1 MGFNSGFKG
10 LKNNV
15 KLPQYTLHKINSN
28 LFSSMSVHVV
38 IFSPTTD
45 RLFNKI
51 FSDRQTDKQTDGLPE
66 DGDAVRPWKWGRG
79 QALKMGTRSGPE
91 DGDAVRPRRWGRGQA
106 PKMGTRSGPEDGGAV
121 RPRRWGR
128 GQALKR
134 WKNCT
139 PLTRFSARNFIEFC
153 RRKVSRRIDYYRLL
167 STLTD

>member
-1 MGFNSGFKG
+1 MGFNLGFKG

-51 FSDRQTDKQTDGLPE
+51 FSDRQTDKQTDGQPE
-66 DGDAVRPWKWGRG
+66 DGDAVRPW
-79 QALKMGTRSGPE
+79 
-91 DGDAVRPRRWGRGQA
+91 RWGRGQA